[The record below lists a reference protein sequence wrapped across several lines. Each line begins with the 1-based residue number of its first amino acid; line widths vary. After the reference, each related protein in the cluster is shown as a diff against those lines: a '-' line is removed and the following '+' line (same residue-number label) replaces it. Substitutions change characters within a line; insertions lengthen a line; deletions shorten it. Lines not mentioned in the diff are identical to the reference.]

1 MTDMQAQA
9 ALLSNSQFET
19 GPVYC
24 ASPDAQPNS
33 LIENS
38 WALLARVPFFAQL
51 TPAQMTQLLACGE
64 LATLPAGAKIFGAGD
79 EAAHMYVLL
88 AGQAAVYL
96 EDEQAQPLLLQRCGP
111 GDYVG
116 ELALLDNEPRSA
128 SFSCEAD
135 CTFFVLSRAAFHE
148 LLASTPSVTRGVL
161 AALTARMRER
171 TAHYYEAQ
179 LARQLAEKE
188 AALVAELRAAKEA
201 AEAASQAKS
210 AFLATMNH
218 ELRTPL
224 TAIIGFTGLV
234 RRKAEGLLPPKQLE
248 NLDKVLTAAN
258 HLLALINNV
267 LDSAKLE
274 AGQATVSP
282 TNFDIAGVVTTGVA
296 TVEPL
301 LQAGV
306 QLHTA
311 LPPYLPPLYNDPAK
325 VQQILLNLLGNAAKF
340 THAGTITVNVV
351 IDQPTAICTLAV
363 SDTGIGIA
371 PEVLPRL
378 FTEFQQADSS
388 TTRRYGGTGLGLA
401 ISRKLAQLLGG
412 DLTVSSTVS
421 VGTTFTLHLPCHY
434 DAPAEGGDKVTR

>member
-1 MTDMQAQA
+1 MTATPTMVEI
-9 ALLSNSQFET
+9 L
-19 GPVYC
+19 G
-24 ASPDAQPNS
+24 
-33 LIENS
+33 
-38 WALLARVPFFAQL
+38 RVPFFAQL
-51 TPAQMTQLLACGE
+51 TPVEMTQLLACGE
-64 LATLPAGAKIFGAGD
+64 LIALPAGATVFRAGD
-79 EAAHMYVLL
+79 VATQMYVLVT
-88 AGQAAVYL
+88 GQAAVYL

-128 SFSCEAD
+128 SFGCQAD
-135 CTFFVLSRAAFHE
+135 CTFFVLSRSAFHE
-148 LLASTPSVTRGVL
+148 LLASTPTVTRGVL
-161 AALTARMRER
+161 AALTTRMRER

-210 AFLATMNH
+210 TFLATMNH

-248 NLDKVLTAAN
+248 NLDKVLTAADQ
-258 HLLALINNV
+258 LLTLINNV

-274 AGQATVSP
+274 AGRATVSP
-282 TNFDIAGVVTTGVA
+282 ATFEIAGVVATCVA
-296 TVEPL
+296 IVEPL
-301 LQAGV
+301 LQEGV
-306 QLHTA
+306 QLQTA
-311 LPPYLPPLYNDPAK
+311 LPPYLPPLYSDGAK

-340 THAGTITVNVV
+340 THAGAITVTVA
-351 IDQPTAICTLAV
+351 IDQPTARCTLTV

-412 DLTVSSTVS
+412 DLTVHSAAG
-421 VGTTFTLHLPCHY
+421 VGSTFTLHLPCHY
-434 DAPAEGGDKVTR
+434 HTPAGESDGMTRGDKVKG

>member
-1 MTDMQAQA
+1 M
-9 ALLSNSQFET
+9 
-19 GPVYC
+19 
-24 ASPDAQPNS
+24 
-33 LIENS
+33 
-38 WALLARVPFFAQL
+38 LARVPFFAQL

-64 LATLPAGAKIFGAGD
+64 LVALPAGATVFRAGD
-79 EAAHMYVLL
+79 AAAQMYVLVT
-88 AGQAAVYL
+88 GQAAVYL
-96 EDEQAQPLLLQRCGP
+96 EDDQAHPLLLQHCGP

-128 SFSCEAD
+128 SFRCQAA
-135 CTFFVLSRAAFHE
+135 CTLFVLSRSAFHA

-201 AEAASQAKS
+201 AEAASRAKS

-234 RRKAEGLLPPKQLE
+234 RRKAEGLLPVKQLE
-248 NLDKVLTAAN
+248 NLDKVLIAAN

-274 AGQATVSP
+274 AGQMTVSP
-282 TNFDIAGVVTTGVA
+282 TTFDIAGVITTGVA

-301 LQAGV
+301 LQEGV
-306 QLHTA
+306 ALHTA
-311 LPPYLPPLYNDPAK
+311 LPSCLPPLYSDGAK

-340 THAGTITVNVV
+340 THAGAITVSVAL
-351 IDQPTAICTLAV
+351 DESTTTCTLAV

-401 ISRKLAQLLGG
+401 ISRRLAQLLGG
-412 DLTVSSTVS
+412 DLTVQSTLG
-421 VGTTFTLHLPCHY
+421 VGSTFTLHLPCHY
-434 DAPAEGGDKVTR
+434 LLAPAEGGDKMTK